1 MNITLI
7 KTYAQL
13 LLPICPT
20 VLLTMHLLSS
30 NAPNST
36 SAPLII
42 DNSERMTWRD
52 YLMGNSVEQ
61 EMRGN
66 GMEKTRS
73 MEIFEKME
81 VYFKRCVML
90 TLAITTIMYCMVL
103 LNVHII
109 TNSLLLW
116 YIAG

>member
-1 MNITLI
+1 MYIPLI

-30 NAPNST
+30 NAPNTTST
-36 SAPLII
+36 PLII
-42 DNSERMTWRD
+42 DHRERMTWRD

-66 GMEKTRS
+66 GMEETRS
-73 MEIFEKME
+73 METFKKME
-81 VYFKRCVML
+81 VYFKRCV
-90 TLAITTIMYCMVL
+90 TVTADSSCYHNHL
-103 LNVHII
+103 LYRFIECP
-109 TNSLLLW
+109 
-116 YIAG
+116 